1 MINLRVPIDQLP
13 LAEPLV
19 VRLCNSATNATSDS
33 DAVLIDRSTD
43 RLEYDL
49 NGFSLVLHPQ
59 GGEDYDG
66 DVILALPG
74 QASAHRLIRA
84 SSQHNTFLVTEQCDQ
99 LCVMCSQP
107 PKKQHT
113 DLFSQ
118 FAEAAILSPKGVVIG
133 ISGGEPLLH
142 KSRLFDM
149 LRAVSRARPDVT
161 FHILTNGQHIEPSDV
176 EVLLEIGTGRILWGV
191 PLYSADPATHDEIV
205 GKIGAF
211 RQLEKGLG
219 VLMTAGA
226 SVELRTVVMR
236 QNVAG
241 LTDLAG
247 FVFTRLSFVHV
258 WALMQMERI
267 GYGRMNWQK
276 SFFDS
281 SADFAPIASA
291 IDLSVARGIDVSLYN
306 FPLCSV
312 PTAYRSYAPSTIS
325 DWKRKYLDFC
335 SQCDRRAAC
344 GGFFEW
350 YSHNEGFSA
359 LGPI

>member
-1 MINLRVPIDQLP
+1 MINLRVQIDQLP

-19 VRLCNSATNATSDS
+19 VRLCHSAKSATTEN
-33 DAVLIDRSTD
+33 DAVLIDRSNG

-49 NGFSLVLHPQ
+49 NGFSLVLHPD

-74 QASAHRLIRA
+74 QPSAHRLIRA

-113 DLFSQ
+113 DLFGQ
-118 FAEAAILSPKGVVIG
+118 FAEAALLSPRGVVIG

-149 LRAVSRARPDVT
+149 LRAVSQARPDVT
-161 FHILTNGQHIEPSDV
+161 FHILTNGQHFQPSDV
-176 EVLLEIGTGRILWGV
+176 EAMLEIGTERVLWGV

-205 GKIGAF
+205 GKSGAF
-211 RQLEKGLG
+211 GQVAKGLG
-219 VLMTAGA
+219 VLMSAGA

-241 LTDLAG
+241 LADLAD
-247 FVFTRLSFVHV
+247 FVFTRLNFAHV

-276 SFFDS
+276 SFYDS

-291 IDLSVARGIDVSLYN
+291 VDLSVARGINVSLYN

-312 PTAYRSYAPSTIS
+312 PAAYRSYAPSTIS

-335 SQCDRRAAC
+335 SRCDRRAAC

>member
-1 MINLRVPIDQLP
+1 MINLRVEIDQLP
-13 LAEPLV
+13 LEEPLV
-19 VRLCNSATNATSDS
+19 VRLCHSPISATTDN
-33 DAVLIDRSTD
+33 DAVLIDRSNG

-49 NGFSLVLHPQ
+49 NGFSLVLHPL

-66 DVILALPG
+66 DVILVLPG
-74 QASAHRLIRA
+74 QTSAHRLIRA

-118 FAEAAILSPKGVVIG
+118 FAQAALMSPAGAVIG

-142 KSRLFDM
+142 KKKLFEM
-149 LRAVSRARPDVT
+149 LQVVTRARADVT
-161 FHILTNGQHIEPSDV
+161 FHILTNGQHFEPSDV
-176 EVLLEIGTGRILWGV
+176 EALIDLGTGRILWGV
-191 PLYSADPATHDEIV
+191 PLYSADPKTHDEIV
-205 GKIGAF
+205 GKSGAF
-211 RQLEKGLG
+211 RQLSKSL
-219 VLMTAGA
+219 VILMTAGA

-236 QNVAG
+236 QNISG
-241 LTDLAG
+241 LAELAD

-258 WALMQMERI
+258 WAIMQMERI

-281 SADFAPIASA
+281 SADFAHVASA
-291 IDLSVARGIDVSLYN
+291 IDISVARGIDVSLYN

-312 PTAYRSYAPSTIS
+312 PTAYRPYAPSTIS

-335 SQCDRRAAC
+335 SECGQRAAC

-350 YSHNEGFSA
+350 YTHPEGFSA